1 MKKESLFTL
10 IFLAFGLMSCQQGRN
25 NKVQYKEYT
34 SPDNTYVVSV
44 PEKVPQ
50 TQYCIGNYMSFA
62 DKDEGIIISIQFTSS
77 NYLSDEV
84 TKISNEKYSYSQ
96 IETSDTSA
104 LYQFSQ
110 GMITAYKY
118 FLIKRCPDANYL
130 ISVSLLNGSKMGVK
144 EMGSKIY
151 ASLKPC
157 RAKETETKEQKT
169 MLKADMVYSTSYY
182 SIKYPKEWIVVENI
196 DEETDAYIASE
207 TEGIG
212 IIIMRFETDT
222 PLAEGN
228 TSGNES
234 IRQAGARILEEK
246 LITFKGVKC
255 YRAIQEIPSRAS
267 GYDRLISY
275 SFKKGD
281 MFYNIRIG
289 KILTKEQESLA
300 EEIFDSFRFK

>member
-130 ISVSLLNGSKMGVK
+130 ISVSLLKGSKMGVK

-157 RAKETETKEQKT
+157 RVKETENKEQKT
-169 MLKADMVYSTSYY
+169 LLKADKVYSTSYY
-182 SIKYPKEWIVVENI
+182 SIKYPKEWKIVENI
-196 DEETDAYIASE
+196 NEMTDAYIGSQLE
-207 TEGIG
+207 DFGFTIV
-212 IIIMRFETDT
+212 RFETDYSISEAHT
-222 PLAEGN
+222 EGN
-228 TSGNES
+228 ENV
-234 IRQAGARILEEK
+234 IQAGFRILNDK
-246 LITFKGVKC
+246 QITLAGVKC
-255 YRAIQEIPSRAS
+255 YKTLQVATVQGKEINHLT
-267 GYDRLISY
+267 YL
-275 SFKKGD
+275 FKKGN
-281 MFYNIRIG
+281 MLYSIKFGNLSNNERE
-289 KILTKEQESLA
+289 TLA
-300 EEIFDSFRFK
+300 DEIIASFRFK